1 MAHAPT
7 HPPFPPPQGQVEQ
20 VGGRQFK
27 DVWRDRLKEAMG
39 QSYYM
44 VKSVHMGQIRLLLF
58 ARNDIY
64 AAIK

>member
-1 MAHAPT
+1 MT
-7 HPPFPPPQGQVEQ
+7 HTLVARSPILQGQVEH

-39 QSYYM
+39 GDYYL